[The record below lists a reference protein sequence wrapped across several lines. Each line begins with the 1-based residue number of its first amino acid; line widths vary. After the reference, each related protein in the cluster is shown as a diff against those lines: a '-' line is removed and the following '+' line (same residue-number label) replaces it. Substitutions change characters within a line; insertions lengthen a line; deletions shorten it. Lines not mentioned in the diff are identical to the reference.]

1 MRSESAVSNLSIEGR
16 PILLSSNQE
25 HVSRAAQANKNH
37 DARPV
42 NYTQQQQEQNQSTQ
56 IAEIVPSV
64 ISSDSEDEKID
75 IQTTDHVEYSDV
87 NFLLVLRGS
96 VYFWISF
103 YRTVNQNQYFTGTKW
118 F

>member
-37 DARPV
+37 DARPA

-64 ISSDSEDEKID
+64 ISSDSEDEEFQEFERKLA
-75 IQTTDHVEYSDV
+75 TEK
-87 NFLLVLRGS
+87 
-96 VYFWISF
+96 SF
-103 YRTVNQNQYFTGTKW
+103 SSKVVSK
-118 F
+118 